1 MQMNR
6 KIIMASVAAIIGIGS
21 IIGINAAT
29 PGENVV
35 YASVYKTTGN
45 NKVKVVK
52 STSFVNNRGVKQSI
66 SAEKG
71 TVYAVNYIDGV
82 AYVSVHKSNRYWLPV
97 SAVKGKLFYQRGRDN
112 ATYML
117 SLIHI

>member
-35 YASVYKTTGN
+35 YASVYKLQVTI
-45 NKVKVVK
+45 K
-52 STSFVNNRGVKQSI
+52 
-66 SAEKG
+66 
-71 TVYAVNYIDGV
+71 
-82 AYVSVHKSNRYWLPV
+82 
-97 SAVKGKLFYQRGRDN
+97 
-112 ATYML
+112 
-117 SLIHI
+117 